1 MRIVRMSFR
10 SPRYNNTAVSQVTS
24 SLTQGG
30 ILKCQFRQSLEN
42 NGGGPELLQE
52 KFHCWIPETP
62 EINASRPIQSWTKV
76 WRKNF
81 ICGSFVYYTCPSHT
95 PNVKYDAGNVYSQFF
110 VTFNIRELKQQRFWA
125 TDVNR
130 KWTFCIIGQWFCWKS
145 WVNRLYKRRE
155 T

>member
-62 EINASRPIQSWTKV
+62 EINASRPIQLWTKV

-95 PNVKYDAGNVYSQFF
+95 PNVKYDAGNSIHSF
-110 VTFNIRELKQQRFWA
+110 
-125 TDVNR
+125 
-130 KWTFCIIGQWFCWKS
+130 S
-145 WVNRLYKRRE
+145 WLSTLYWVGRGDCKVLSNKGNASKRHPGSNCSKGADSAIHR
-155 T
+155 